1 MGFAPKSKTLLQKL
15 EDMMNQFS
23 QKNIGQVL
31 SELVI
36 VLIFAMVL
44 MTIGCETIPDRAT
57 GASQVEISKKEQQ
70 QRRFVAMTPEDVAV
84 ELVGVCERSL
94 KDCWR
99 PDGSKLDEKIY
110 LRAKRVLHQKDEY
123 GFILKVEGPN
133 NINFRFYDIKGAIN
147 WDDSADVVN
156 CQGHKLDGF
165 QAINAH
171 IDDGRSYTSL
181 RLGIAAGPW
190 HTIAECNAAEQN
202 SQSNADIVFSNVRE
216 SDNDVSIF
224 VSDKSYGNFA
234 YSILAID
241 KDGNTHTGHIEPPAS
256 HIRPN
261 QMKVKFY
268 NLKLAQ
274 IDKFRFQKR
283 PYRVIEFRDISLRP
297 GVRRNV
303 EIEIERHSGDKAA
316 TSAEKSDTGKTLVE
330 STIKFIDQQT
340 IKEQMLKVP
349 FPAGT
354 RLVLDDF
361 NGSVT
366 VNGSKENECKV
377 SVSIEVGL
385 EDDDKAKELLEKVAI
400 LPELS
405 NGKVAIRIIQPVE
418 IQQSPVAKFDFEI
431 TLPQKAD
438 LEINTNKGSITIV
451 DVTGEIDCKTNNG
464 EILAQKVNGNVR
476 LRNNYGKIIIKNAN
490 FDRAAIRANIADVN
504 CEDISGNI
512 NIRVASGQV
521 NVRYAKTAPNVCDAG
536 IITTD
541 GDIDFT
547 GPVDF
552 SATVEART
560 MKGQIETDFPLKVEG
575 EMRKTAYGTIGKGRG
590 KLNLKCTIGSIRIHE
605 NLR

>member
-1 MGFAPKSKTLLQKL
+1 
-15 EDMMNQFS
+15 MMNQFLHKS
-23 QKNIGQVL
+23 MWRVL

-36 VLIFAMVL
+36 ALIFAMVL
-44 MTIGCETIPDRAT
+44 MTVGCETTTDRDT
-57 GASQVEISKKEQQ
+57 GASQVEISEKKQ
-70 QRRFVAMTPEDVAV
+70 QRFTAMTPEDVTV

-99 PDGSKLDEKIY
+99 PDGSKPDEKMY
-110 LRAKRVLHQKDEY
+110 VSAKRILHQKDEY
-123 GFILKVEGPN
+123 SFILKVEGPDD
-133 NINFRFYDIKGAIN
+133 INFRFYDIKGAVS

-156 CQGHKLDGF
+156 YQGHKLDGF
-165 QAINAH
+165 QAINAY

-181 RLGIAAGPW
+181 RVGIAASPW
-190 HTIAECNAAEQN
+190 HKITDCNAAEQN
-202 SQSNADIVFSNVRE
+202 SQSTADIAFSNVRE
-216 SDNDVSIF
+216 LDDHVSIF

-241 KDGNTHTGHIEPPAS
+241 KDGNTHTGHIEPPAP
-256 HIRPN
+256 HMRPN

-303 EIEIERHSGDKAA
+303 EIEIERQSGDKAA
-316 TSAEKSDTGKTLVE
+316 TAAEKTDTGRTLVE
-330 STIKFIDQQT
+330 STIKFIDQR
-340 IKEQMLKVP
+340 IVKEQTLKVP

-366 VNGSKENECKV
+366 INGGSENECKI
-377 SVSIEVGL
+377 SVNIEVAS
-385 EDDDKAKELLEKVAI
+385 EDNDKARELLEKVTI
-400 LPELS
+400 LPHLS
-405 NGKVAIRIIQPVE
+405 YGKVTIEMIQPAE
-418 IQQSPVAKFDFEI
+418 IQQSPVAKFDFQI

-438 LEINTNKGSITIV
+438 LEINTKRGSINIV
-451 DVTGEIDCKTNNG
+451 DVTGEIDCKTNDG
-464 EILAQKVNGNVR
+464 EILAQNLNGNVR
-476 LRNNYGKIIIKNAN
+476 LKNNYGKIIIKKAN
-490 FDRAAIRANIADVN
+490 FDNAAIRANTADVT

-512 NIRVASGQV
+512 SVRVASGQV

-560 MKGQIETDFPLKVEG
+560 MKGQIETDFPLKVQG
-575 EMRKTAYGTIGKGRG
+575 EMRKTASGTLGKGEG
-590 KLNLKCTIGSIRIHE
+590 TLTLKCTIGSIRIHE